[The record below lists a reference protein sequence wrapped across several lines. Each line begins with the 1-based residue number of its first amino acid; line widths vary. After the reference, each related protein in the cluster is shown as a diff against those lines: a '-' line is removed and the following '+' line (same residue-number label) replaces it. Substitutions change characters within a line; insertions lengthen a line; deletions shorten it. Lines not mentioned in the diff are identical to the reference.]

1 MKMKMTSLRMKSRR
15 PLALVTDLAATLSTS
30 LLMMHAAHAFE
41 VVKPQVDAGALP
53 ASARTWDEPNPLRGN
68 KDAAV
73 IGRSAFN
80 QACAQCHG
88 ADANGSRSPAPDL
101 RRMGIGCRRIQDEA
115 LRQRCMGDADAFFMK
130 SVRQGKQKFGIV
142 HMPPWEGVLT
152 PEVAWSIRS
161 FVETAPK

>member
-1 MKMKMTSLRMKSRR
+1 MKTPLRKSLRIM
-15 PLALVTDLAATLSTS
+15 ATLAAS
-30 LLMMHAAHAFE
+30 LLTAHAAQAYE
-41 VVKPQVDAGALP
+41 VVKPLVDTTSLP
-53 ASARTWDEPNPLRGN
+53 ASAKTWDEPNPLRSN

-101 RRMGIGCRRIQDEA
+101 RRMGLGCRRIQDEA
-115 LRQRCMGDADAFFMK
+115 LRTRCMGDADAFFVK
-130 SVRQGKQKFGIV
+130 SVRYGKQKFGIV
-142 HMPPWEGVLT
+142 HMPPWEGVLS
-152 PEVAWSIRS
+152 PEVVWSIRS

>member
-1 MKMKMTSLRMKSRR
+1 MKTQLRKSL
-15 PLALVTDLAATLSTS
+15 LTTIATLAAS
-30 LLMMHAAHAFE
+30 LLTLHAAQAYE
-41 VVKPQVDAGALP
+41 VVKPLVDTASLP
-53 ASARTWDEPNPLRGN
+53 ASAKTWDEPNPLRSN

-101 RRMGIGCRRIQDEA
+101 RRMGLGCRRIQDEA
-115 LRQRCMGDADAFFMK
+115 LRTRCMGDADAFFIK
-130 SVRQGKQKFGIV
+130 SVRYGKQKFGIV

-152 PEVAWSIRS
+152 PEVVWSIRS

>member
-1 MKMKMTSLRMKSRR
+1 
-15 PLALVTDLAATLSTS
+15 
-30 LLMMHAAHAFE
+30 MMHAAHAFE

>member
-1 MKMKMTSLRMKSRR
+1 MMMTKKKKMKPRR
-15 PLALVTDLAATLSTS
+15 PLSFFASIAAALSAS
-30 LLMMHAAHAFE
+30 LLVMHAAHAFE
-41 VVKPQVDAGALP
+41 VVKPQVDTGALP
-53 ASARTWDEPNPLRGN
+53 AAAKTWDEPNPLRGN
-68 KDAAV
+68 KDAVV

-115 LRQRCMGDADAFFMK
+115 LRQRCMGDADAFFIK
-130 SVRQGKQKFGIV
+130 SVRYGKQKFGIV

-161 FVETAPK
+161 FVENATK